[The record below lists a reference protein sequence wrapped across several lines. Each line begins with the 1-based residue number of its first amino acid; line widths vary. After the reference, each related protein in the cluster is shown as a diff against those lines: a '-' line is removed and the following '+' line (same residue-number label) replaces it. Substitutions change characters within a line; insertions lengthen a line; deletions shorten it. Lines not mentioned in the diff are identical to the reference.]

1 MDPITILSRTI
12 LFSGLSENQ
21 IQTIFHAGKILIY
34 EKGDIVFEE
43 DKDARHL
50 LILIDGR
57 IKIFKVSF
65 EGKEQILHMVEPGE
79 PFGEV
84 PLFIRGTLPAYAMAM
99 TKSSV
104 FQLSKEAF
112 LSTIENNPEVAMHII
127 GILCIRLR
135 QFARLVEELSLKEV
149 PGRLATYLLYLY
161 EKNSKK
167 EKFELD
173 ITKNQLASLL
183 GTVPETLS
191 RAFSKLKSLGVI
203 DLDGSKVHI
212 IDPEFLVEISVE
224 GLK

>member
-1 MDPITILSRTI
+1 MDPITILNKTV
-12 LFSGLSENQ
+12 LFSGLNVNE
-21 IQTIFHAGKILIY
+21 IQTIFDLGRILKY

-43 DKDARHL
+43 GKDARHL
-50 LILIDGR
+50 LILLDGR

-84 PLFIRGTLPAYAMAM
+84 PLFIGGTLPAYAMAM

-112 LSTIENNPEVAMHII
+112 LRTIEKNPDLAMHII
-127 GILCIRLR
+127 GVLCIRLR

-161 EKNSKK
+161 EKNGKRD
-167 EKFELD
+167 KFQLD

-191 RAFSKLKSLGVI
+191 RAFSKLKGLGVI
-203 DLDGSKVHI
+203 DLDGHIVHI
-212 IDPEFLVEISVE
+212 VDPELLLEISVE

>member
-1 MDPITILSRTI
+1 MDPITILNKTVLFNGLSTDEIRTI
-12 LFSGLSENQ
+12 FNL
-21 IQTIFHAGKILIY
+21 GKILKY

-43 DKDARHL
+43 GKIAKYL
-50 LILIDGR
+50 LILLDGR

-65 EGKEQILHMVEPGE
+65 DGKEQILHMVEPGE

-84 PLFIRGTLPAYAMAM
+84 PLFIGGTLPAYAMAI

-112 LSTIENNPEVAMHII
+112 LMTIEKSPELAMHII
-127 GILCIRLR
+127 GILSIRLR
-135 QFARLVEELSLKEV
+135 QFTRLVEELSLKEV

-167 EKFELD
+167 DRFQLD

-191 RAFSKLKSLGVI
+191 RAFSKLKGLGVI
-203 DLDGSKVHI
+203 DLDGSTVKIV
-212 IDPEFLVEISVE
+212 DPELLVDISVE
-224 GLK
+224 GLR